1 LLRGRFHHPDAR
13 GSITQ
18 EKNTEVYDW
27 LGREGSRTARVPEEV
42 RSFHINEARMA
53 AIAIPD
59 VSTQTV
65 DMRRLS
71 ASGVWSTGLKY
82 ALQTI
87 ITIGR

>member
-1 LLRGRFHHPDAR
+1 
-13 GSITQ
+13 
-18 EKNTEVYDW
+18 
-27 LGREGSRTARVPEEV
+27 
-42 RSFHINEARMA
+42 MA